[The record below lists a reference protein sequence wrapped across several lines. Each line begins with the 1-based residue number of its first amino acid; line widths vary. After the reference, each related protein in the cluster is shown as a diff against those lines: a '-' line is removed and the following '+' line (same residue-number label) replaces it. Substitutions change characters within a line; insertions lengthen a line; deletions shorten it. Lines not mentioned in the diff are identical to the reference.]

1 MSMQGAGQ
9 GAGSLPLGPCPCD
22 NGSRSGVGAVVTRT
36 LYGRKILPMGV
47 RALPISRVW
56 SDGEP

>member
-1 MSMQGAGQ
+1 MRSGG
-9 GAGSLPLGPCPCD
+9 GDD